1 MNEPGGTAGGVPDY
15 VEAGFAR
22 IEGDLAALMDGLA
35 EVLEGIGEAPLARC
49 LPWRGAVA
57 APAGEPLPARL
68 GLVYSIAFQLL
79 NLVEENAAAE
89 MRRLRERHEGPQA
102 ERGMWAEQLGRL
114 RAAGQGFPEIA
125 AQLARVEV
133 EPVLTAHPTEAKR
146 QSVLEQHR
154 ALMAL
159 LNRPGTG
166 SAADPGWRREL
177 RAALERLWRTGEI
190 LLQKPSVPDERRN
203 VLHYLGDVFPVV
215 VAALDERLRGA
226 WTQAGGDPAL
236 LASPRA
242 LPRLVFGTWVGG
254 DRDGHPGVTAEVTR
268 ETLECLR
275 AGAVG
280 VLRRHLAALADRL
293 PLSNWMQSPPAG
305 LVALRERCV
314 TALGPRALGVLAE
327 AADEPWRQVAR
338 LLAERLPAG
347 EPGADLAGRYAS
359 SQELAADLAD
369 LAGSLE
375 QVGAVRLAR
384 EDVAPLQRIVDLFG
398 FHLARLDV
406 RQNSAFHVRAL
417 GQLMSAAGLDGSQW
431 EEWSEIE
438 RQRFLERELRSP
450 RPFLHPTAS
459 AGPEADAVL
468 GCYRVLAEQVAR
480 HGPDGLGAL
489 IVSMTRRVSDLLM
502 VYVLAREAGLLRRFP
517 EGMVCLLPVVPL
529 LETAADLQEGPD
541 LLRAFLEFPV
551 TRTSLQY
558 QAAQAGRPG
567 RLRQQVMVGYSD
579 SNKDAGI
586 FASQW
591 ALQKAQARLARVGRD
606 AGVEIQFFH
615 GRGGT
620 ISRGAGPTHRFLDA
634 LPAGSLAGSIRLTEQ
649 GETIAQKYANPAT
662 AAYHL
667 ELLLAGV
674 TAVGALHGQ
683 TETAAHPLAPLM
695 ERLASTSMTAY
706 RALLE
711 TDGFLAFHRQATPMD
726 ALEQARIGSRPSRRT
741 GQSTLADLRAIPW
754 VFSWTQARYYLTGW
768 YGVGSGLEGLEAAE
782 LGRLREELRRWPF
795 LHYLVT
801 NVETSLASTD
811 LGLMREY
818 AGLVEDAEVRERL
831 WRKVEE
837 EWHRTRRAL
846 EALRGERFE
855 ARRPRM
861 ARTLE
866 LRAGPL
872 EVLHRQQ
879 VSLLRRWRG
888 LQKSGDPGAA
898 EALLP
903 EVLLSVNAIASG
915 LRTTG

>member
-1 MNEPGGTAGGVPDY
+1 
-15 VEAGFAR
+15 
-22 IEGDLAALMDGLA
+22 
-35 EVLEGIGEAPLARC
+35 
-49 LPWRGAVA
+49 
-57 APAGEPLPARL
+57 
-68 GLVYSIAFQLL
+68 
-79 NLVEENAAAE
+79 
-89 MRRLRERHEGPQA
+89 
-102 ERGMWAEQLGRL
+102 
-114 RAAGQGFPEIA
+114 
-125 AQLARVEV
+125 
-133 EPVLTAHPTEAKR
+133 
-146 QSVLEQHR
+146 
-154 ALMAL
+154 
-159 LNRPGTG
+159 
-166 SAADPGWRREL
+166 
-177 RAALERLWRTGEI
+177 
-190 LLQKPSVPDERRN
+190 PDERRN

-347 EPGADLAGRYAS
+347 EPGADPAGRYAS

-529 LETAADLQEGPD
+529 LETAADLQE
-541 LLRAFLEFPV
+541 
-551 TRTSLQY
+551 
-558 QAAQAGRPG
+558 
-567 RLRQQVMVGYSD
+567 
-579 SNKDAGI
+579 
-586 FASQW
+586 
-591 ALQKAQARLARVGRD
+591 
-606 AGVEIQFFH
+606 
-615 GRGGT
+615 
-620 ISRGAGPTHRFLDA
+620 
-634 LPAGSLAGSIRLTEQ
+634 
-649 GETIAQKYANPAT
+649 
-662 AAYHL
+662 
-667 ELLLAGV
+667 
-674 TAVGALHGQ
+674 
-683 TETAAHPLAPLM
+683 
-695 ERLASTSMTAY
+695 
-706 RALLE
+706 
-711 TDGFLAFHRQATPMD
+711 
-726 ALEQARIGSRPSRRT
+726 
-741 GQSTLADLRAIPW
+741 
-754 VFSWTQARYYLTGW
+754 
-768 YGVGSGLEGLEAAE
+768 
-782 LGRLREELRRWPF
+782 
-795 LHYLVT
+795 
-801 NVETSLASTD
+801 
-811 LGLMREY
+811 
-818 AGLVEDAEVRERL
+818 
-831 WRKVEE
+831 
-837 EWHRTRRAL
+837 
-846 EALRGERFE
+846 
-855 ARRPRM
+855 
-861 ARTLE
+861 
-866 LRAGPL
+866 
-872 EVLHRQQ
+872 
-879 VSLLRRWRG
+879 
-888 LQKSGDPGAA
+888 
-898 EALLP
+898 
-903 EVLLSVNAIASG
+903 
-915 LRTTG
+915 